1 MRHQTSKF
9 ITILI
14 VYVSFF
20 LLPLGLNASINNNLL
35 SSIHAE
41 SSNDYYTWS
50 ELEFNKKFTESE
62 ESYILKKVIV
72 RDWDLNKLPSKSPD
86 FLNNALK
93 GLVNLSKNKCVNI
106 IFNNQNLQSFEV
118 SFLQTF
124 NAWQIQCKNKKM
136 TTNSR
141 LQFEK
146 HINQID
152 PNFSN
157 ILEFNKLAYL
167 YFNDQKE
174 VFKDIYK
181 QVNFEKANFI
191 SINFREI
198 YFLKKIL
205 KEYEIDSEN
214 FNLFINKFYSLLGD
228 ELLASYYQI
237 ESFQELVFEQA
248 YQLSNYYKTMGR
260 YQDSLALLS
269 ILSEIDSNNKDHYLI
284 QKYDLMLNLSRNE
297 KIFILL
303 KEFHS
308 EVEIF
313 NFMKHKLYLQYANSF
328 NIDKQQIMDY
338 FYSISD
344 NFETDLKLN
353 LAFEVSSFL
362 YSEYNLTES
371 LAFLEECCF
380 ESINNSQSVE
390 YIFRYGAL
398 LEESKRIP
406 EAEQFITKSIEYS
419 GNNPSPIILNYLAYL
434 WVEMDKNLDISENML
449 IKAVSDTDANNG
461 AILDSLGWLY
471 YKKNNLDIAEKWIH
485 DAYILEPAEPEII
498 DHLSQVYKKQGRKK
512 ESQYLDA
519 KILNFHKDYFK
530 FEQVLNRNYED

>member
-1 MRHQTSKF
+1 MRQQNSKF

-14 VYVSFF
+14 VYVFF
-20 LLPLGLNASINNNLL
+20 CLLPLGLNASINNNLL

-50 ELEFNKKFTESE
+50 ELEQNNKFNDSN
-62 ESYILKKVIV
+62 ESYILKKIIV
-72 RDWDLNKLPSKSPD
+72 KDWDLNKLSLKSPD
-86 FLNNALK
+86 FLNNVLK

-106 IFNNQNLQSFEV
+106 IFDNQNLQSFEV

-124 NAWQIQCKNKKM
+124 NAWQIQCKKKKM

-141 LQFEK
+141 LKFEK
-146 HINQID
+146 YINQID

-157 ILEFNKLAYL
+157 ILELNKLAYL
-167 YFNDQKE
+167 YFNNQKE
-174 VFKDIYK
+174 VFRGLYK
-181 QVNFEKANFI
+181 QVDFEKANFI
-191 SINFREI
+191 SINLREI

-214 FNLFINKFYSLLGD
+214 LNLFVNKFYSFLGD
-228 ELLASYYQI
+228 ELLASNYQI
-237 ESFQELVFEQA
+237 ESFKELVFEQA
-248 YQLSNYYKTMGR
+248 YQLSNYYNTMGR
-260 YQDSLALLS
+260 YQDSLGLLS

-297 KIFILL
+297 KIFSLL
-303 KEFHS
+303 KQFHS
-308 EVEIF
+308 EIEIF

-338 FYSISD
+338 FYSVSN

-362 YSEYNLTES
+362 YSQYSLNES
-371 LAFLEECCF
+371 MVFLEKCCF
-380 ESINNSQSVE
+380 ESINNSRSVE

-398 LEESKRIP
+398 LEESKRIL
-406 EAEQFITKSIEYS
+406 EAEKFIAKSIEYS
-419 GNNPSPIILNYLAYL
+419 GDNPSPIILNYLAYL
-434 WVEMDKNLDISENML
+434 WIEMGKNFETSENML

-471 YKKNNLDIAEKWIH
+471 YKKNNLDIAEKWIL

-498 DHLSQVYKKQGRKK
+498 DHLSQVYKQQGRKR

-530 FEQVLNRNYED
+530 FEQVLNRNNEN

>member
-1 MRHQTSKF
+1 
-9 ITILI
+9 
-14 VYVSFF
+14 
-20 LLPLGLNASINNNLL
+20 
-35 SSIHAE
+35 
-41 SSNDYYTWS
+41 
-50 ELEFNKKFTESE
+50 
-62 ESYILKKVIV
+62 
-72 RDWDLNKLPSKSPD
+72 
-86 FLNNALK
+86 
-93 GLVNLSKNKCVNI
+93 
-106 IFNNQNLQSFEV
+106 
-118 SFLQTF
+118 
-124 NAWQIQCKNKKM
+124 
-136 TTNSR
+136 
-141 LQFEK
+141 
-146 HINQID
+146 
-152 PNFSN
+152 
-157 ILEFNKLAYL
+157 
-167 YFNDQKE
+167 
-174 VFKDIYK
+174 
-181 QVNFEKANFI
+181 
-191 SINFREI
+191 
-198 YFLKKIL
+198 
-205 KEYEIDSEN
+205 
-214 FNLFINKFYSLLGD
+214 INKFYSLLGD

-297 KIFILL
+297 KIFSLL
-303 KEFHS
+303 KEFRS

-338 FYSISD
+338 FYSISN

-362 YSEYNLTES
+362 YSKYNLTES

-530 FEQVLNRNYED
+530 FEQVLNRNYEN